1 MNSPDFLMLMRKLD
15 AQAKDLLDQ
24 GADDMDLFA
33 GMADHMG
40 DVKTLLDHP
49 NRKDLET
56 LASKFPSFHRY
67 AVVLSNIAQGISD
80 GSIKV
85 PK

>member
-1 MNSPDFLMLMRKLD
+1 MTSPDFLMLMRKLD
-15 AQAKDLLDQ
+15 AQAKALRDQ
-24 GADDMDLFA
+24 GADDMELFA

-56 LASKFPSFHRY
+56 LASTFPSFHHY
-67 AVVLSNIAQGISD
+67 ALVLSDIAQAISE
-80 GSIKV
+80 GTIKV